1 MIALNTKVEE
11 QARQEEELAGLD
23 DTEKVYRGYTQ
34 KELHE
39 AFNLVVNKSNWKDP
53 TCTKISK
60 KNLDKYGQV
69 IREAVWY
76 FTGSS
81 AEFTYDIDSIGRKT
95 YWCEFDGYY
104 ICIGS

>member
-11 QARQEEELAGLD
+11 QARQEDELADLD
-23 DTEKVYRGYTQ
+23 DTRKVYRGYTQ

-39 AFNLVVNKSNWKDP
+39 AFNLVVNKSNWKNP

-60 KNLDKYGQV
+60 KNLDKYQRV
-69 IREAVWY
+69 IEAAVIF

>member
-1 MIALNTKVEE
+1 MSQSFTSMDARTQPFE
-11 QARQEEELAGLD
+11 QLH
-23 DTEKVYRGYTQ
+23 TYTH
-34 KELHE
+34 KELE
-39 AFNLVVNKSNWKDP
+39 KAFRLVSNKSNWKNP

>member
-1 MIALNTKVEE
+1 MIALNTKIEE
-11 QARQEEELAGLD
+11 KARQEEELAGLD

-39 AFNLVVNKSNWKDP
+39 AFNLVVNKSNWKNP

-60 KNLDKYGQV
+60 KNLDKYQTV
-69 IREAVWY
+69 IEAAVPY
-76 FTGSS
+76 FTGSC
-81 AEFTYDIDSIGRKT
+81 AEFVYSKDSLGRTT

-104 ICIGS
+104 VCIGA

>member
-1 MIALNTKVEE
+1 MIALNTKIEE
-11 QARQEEELAGLD
+11 QARQEDELADLD
-23 DTEKVYRGYTQ
+23 DVKKDFGGYTH
-34 KELHE
+34 KELEE
-39 AFNLVVNKSNWKDP
+39 AFRLVANKSNWKDP

-69 IREAVWY
+69 IREAVCY

-104 ICIGS
+104 MCIGS

>member
-1 MIALNTKVEE
+1 MISLNTQVEE
-11 QARQEEELAGLD
+11 KARQEDELADLD
-23 DTEKVYRGYTQ
+23 DVKKVYGGYTH
-34 KELHE
+34 KELEE
-39 AFNLVVNKSNWKDP
+39 AFRLVANKSNWKDP

-69 IREAVWY
+69 IREAVGY